1 MGVIVLALL
10 VLVVVVLV
18 LATRGRAPRPGVPWG
33 PPPTPGPLAAGPAP
47 GEGFDDAVARWVEAG
62 LLDESQ
68 AQAIRAYEGAR
79 FVAQLPVRRA
89 SRVPAVAE
97 AIGYIGGVLAAVGVA
112 LLVAQAWS
120 DLGVGGRIGVTVGG
134 AVVLLVAGALVREGA
149 DPAADRLRWFLWL
162 AGTAVAG
169 LAAGVVAVDVG
180 DASGAPIAL
189 AVASTVT
196 VVSGFL
202 WRGEE
207 RPLQQASS
215 LGGAVAVPGALVGLW
230 TDAGPI
236 GVAVWVAG
244 LAVLLAGLA
253 RRTTF
258 PVLTVAVGSL
268 AMLVGSITAATAWE
282 GSGQLLIVATGFGL
296 LAATQV
302 RALPVDR
309 PELAV
314 LAAVGGLGLV
324 FGGPS
329 SIGWFA
335 QDAGGATGLVVWVL
349 AAGVVF
355 AGLRLPVRTPS
366 LVLLLG
372 GAGMLGGAAVT
383 GAQWTGFAPLFG
395 IGTAV
400 ALLAL
405 GTLPGA
411 VLLSVTGALGLL
423 GNVPWAIAH
432 FFPGEGRAPLLVL
445 VSGVLLVAVA
455 ILLARMSGRLR
466 SELIDR
472 SDQDRPDPGVRPLR

>member
-1 MGVIVLALL
+1 MIVLALL

-33 PPPTPGPLAAGPAP
+33 PPPLPGPLAAGPGPA
-47 GEGFDDAVARWVEAG
+47 EGIDEAVARWVDAG
-62 LLDESQ
+62 LIDDSQ
-68 AQAIRAYEGAR
+68 ASAIRAYEGSR
-79 FVAQLPVRRA
+79 LVAQLPVRPA

-134 AVVLLVAGALVREGA
+134 AVVLVVAGALVREEA
-149 DPAADRLRWFLWL
+149 DPAAARLRWFLWL

-169 LAAGVVAVDVG
+169 LAAGVLAVDVG

-189 AVASTVT
+189 AVALTVA
-196 VVSGFL
+196 VLSGGL

-207 RPLQQASS
+207 RPLQQASA

-244 LAVLLAGLA
+244 IAVLLAGLA
-253 RRTTF
+253 RRTTL
-258 PVLTVAVGSL
+258 PVLTIAVGGL

-302 RALPVDR
+302 PALPVDR

-324 FGGPS
+324 IGGPS

-355 AGLRLPVRTPS
+355 AGLRMPVRTPS
-366 LVLLLG
+366 MVLLLG
-372 GAGMLGGAAVT
+372 GAGTLAGAAVT

-455 ILLARMSGRLR
+455 ILLARMGGRLR
-466 SELIDR
+466 SEVIDR
-472 SDQDRPDPGVRPLR
+472 RDRNGRDPGLRPLP

>member
-1 MGVIVLALL
+1 MIVLALL

-18 LATRGRAPRPGVPWG
+18 VATRGRASRPGVPWA
-33 PPPTPGPLAAGPAP
+33 PPPTPSPFAREAAHGD
-47 GEGFDDAVARWVEAG
+47 GFDEAVARWVDAG
-62 LLDESQ
+62 LIDDSQ
-68 AQAIRAYEGAR
+68 ASAIRAYEGSR
-79 FVAQLPVRRA
+79 SVAQLPVRRS

-134 AVVLLVAGALVREGA
+134 AAVLVTAGALVREEA
-149 DPAADRLRWFLWL
+149 DPAAARLRWFLWL

-180 DASGAPIAL
+180 DASGAPVAL
-189 AVASTVT
+189 AVAVT
-196 VVSGFL
+196 VAGLSGVL
-202 WRGEE
+202 WRGAE
-207 RPLQQASS
+207 RPLQQASA

-230 TDAGPI
+230 TAAGPI

-244 LAVLLAGLA
+244 IAVLVAGLA
-253 RRTTF
+253 RRTTL
-258 PVLTVAVGSL
+258 PVLTVAVGGL

-282 GSGQLLIVATGFGL
+282 GSGQLLIVATGLGL
-296 LAATQV
+296 LAVTQV
-302 RALPVDR
+302 PALPADR
-309 PELAV
+309 AV
-314 LAAVGGLGLV
+314 LGVLAGIGGLGLV
-324 FGGPS
+324 IGGPS

-335 QDAGGATGLVVWVL
+335 QNAGGATGLVVWVL

-372 GAGMLGGAAVT
+372 GAGMLAGAAVT

-400 ALLAL
+400 GLLAL

-466 SELIDR
+466 SEVIDR
-472 SDQDRPDPGVRPLR
+472 ADQDRPDRGVRPSA